1 MNLIKKL
8 EEFNIPVFKP
18 ANGETV
24 TIQTR
29 HDLVLEVPEEI
40 ILRSISNCPD
50 PSKMDCPFQVCQS
63 VSVTMIGVIGVLFS
77 SKITLSFS
85 GVSYHE

>member
-1 MNLIKKL
+1 M
-8 EEFNIPVFKP
+8 FKP

-29 HDLVLEVPEEI
+29 HDLVLDVPEEI

-63 VSVTMIGVIGVLFS
+63 ISVTMIGVLFS

-85 GVSYHE
+85 GVSHHE